1 MEENKVEIPKVS
13 LPEVDKKLEE
23 QQKYVRKI
31 YKAIFRALKTNCD
44 CEVCRI
50 MREISDFIEQNI

>member
-1 MEENKVEIPKVS
+1 MEENKIEIPKVS

-31 YKAIFRALKTNCD
+31 YKAIFRALK
-44 CEVCRI
+44 
-50 MREISDFIEQNI
+50 SKL